1 MRAFEFLLERSDST
15 PNVQD
20 PNVPKTQQAI
30 TDKVQSIFD
39 IDELNKIYSY
49 VRKMDLG
56 GGFDE
61 VFEKDVDLKQIQ
73 SILSKA
79 IIDSQGTFEEKMG
92 FAKEL
97 VTIGCIDV
105 DKLLAPGVTQN
116 ITDLVVTDYPQIYSS
131 IASTLMN
138 IAGAF
143 KSGATKTNRGKGE
156 FFLSILSP
164 EITLSKAGH
173 GDLTIRGQG
182 YEVKDNLARIKGRK
196 GYGTTD
202 QVRVDVSKQVDN
214 YIKKVLKKNP
224 ESPLAGK
231 TFSVGV
237 GAKQNLWTD
246 FGPLAI
252 QSGENPGDVVKFLRG
267 LWSLSIRG
275 LFLNATNAQV
285 ASVTPM
291 NEQGVID
298 FKALHNPMKA
308 LAFDYYKTADGFA
321 GALFVNSSKMTITYI
336 ETAEQ
341 FIQLI
346 GIKKYGFE
354 PGAQNGMQ
362 VSTP

>member
-1 MRAFEFLLERSDST
+1 MRAFEFLLERGDNT
-15 PNVQD
+15 PSVQD
-20 PNVPKTQQAI
+20 PKVTQAQQAI

-39 IDELNKIYSY
+39 IEELNKIYSY

-61 VFEKDVDLKQIQ
+61 IFTKDVDLKQIQ
-73 SILSKA
+73 SLLSKA
-79 IIDSQGTFEEKMG
+79 IVDSPGTFEQKMG

-105 DKLLAPGVTQN
+105 DKLLQSGVTRN
-116 ITDLVVTDYPQIYSS
+116 ITDLVVTDYPDIYSS
-131 IASTLMN
+131 IAPALIN

-143 KSGATKTNRGKGE
+143 KSGNVKTNRGKGE
-156 FFLSILSP
+156 FFLAILSP

-214 YIKKVLKKNP
+214 YIKKILKKNP
-224 ESPLAGK
+224 ESPLAGQ
-231 TFSVGV
+231 TFTVGV
-237 GAKQNLWTD
+237 GAKQTLWKD

-252 QSGENPGDVVKFLRG
+252 QSGENPNDVVKFLKT
-267 LWSLSIRG
+267 LWAQSIRG
-275 LFLNATNAQV
+275 LFLNATNAQI

-291 NEQGVID
+291 DAQGVID
-298 FKALHNPMKA
+298 FKALHSPMKA
-308 LAFDYYKTADGFA
+308 LAFDYYKTVDGFS
-321 GALFVNSSKMTITYI
+321 GAFFVNSAKMTITYV
-336 ETAEQ
+336 ENSEQ

-346 GIKKYGFE
+346 NVKSYGFD

-362 VSTP
+362 VATP